1 MESLHESS
9 NLMEIV
15 REGQR
20 TTGIFLTQKQRGQ
33 HQKQFEKN
41 GAKPAR
47 KEVRLPWLPTM
58 RMTTVWLK
66 EEEDTMQKVWA

>member
-1 MESLHESS
+1 MD
-9 NLMEIV
+9 IV
-15 REGQR
+15 RNGQR
-20 TTGIFLTQKQRGQ
+20 TTGIFFTQKQS
-33 HQKQFEKN
+33 EKN

-66 EEEDTMQKVWA
+66 EEEDVME